1 MRPHRWLPALLA
13 LALVLTGCSAMLERD
28 YTSITPHNAAPTTE
42 GDPSTL
48 RADSYQELVNAL
60 IYFVDNGVE
69 EGTVRLYFD
78 SEDVETDLEVAC
90 LEVVQEDPLGA
101 YAVEFIKFRVTR
113 VVTYAQ
119 ADDYFTYRRTPELVD
134 SIVLATGVTHRKL
147 GLTGEDA
154 LIGAGVSYCA
164 VCDGAFYQN
173 RPVAVVGGGDT
184 ALQEALFLSARCA
197 RVTVIH
203 RRDLFRGEQRL
214 VQQLRERDN
223 VDFLLSCRV
232 EELLR
237 DKEGLTGL
245 RVRDL
250 KTGEDRELASDG
262 LFVAVGQEPRNQIF
276 ANLVMTDDRGYFLAG
291 EDCATSLPGVFA
303 AGDCRVK
310 TVRQLTTAVGDGAVA
325 GLAASAWADQ
335 HRRGPAQ

>member
-1 MRPHRWLPALLA
+1 MYDVIVVGGGPAGLTAALYAARAGKDVLVLEGEGTGGQINFSPLVDNYPGLPGMSGAQFAQTLTRQALDQGIRIRDEAAEALRTRDGLLELTTGKGRYSAPAL
-13 LALVLTGCSAMLERD
+13 
-28 YTSITPHNAAPTTE
+28 
-42 GDPSTL
+42 
-48 RADSYQELVNAL
+48 
-60 IYFVDNGVE
+60 
-69 EGTVRLYFD
+69 
-78 SEDVETDLEVAC
+78 
-90 LEVVQEDPLGA
+90 
-101 YAVEFIKFRVTR
+101 
-113 VVTYAQ
+113 
-119 ADDYFTYRRTPELVD
+119 
-134 SIVLATGVTHRKL
+134 VLATGVTHRKL
-147 GLTGEDA
+147 GLPGEDA

-223 VDFLLSCRV
+223 VDFLLSCRG

-237 DKEGLTGL
+237 EKEGLTGL

-250 KTGEDRELASDG
+250 KTGEDRELAADG
-262 LFVAVGQEPRNQIF
+262 LFVAVGQEPRNEIF

-325 GLAASAWADQ
+325 GLAACAWADQ